1 VSAAVALEIDG
12 GTIRSARIA
21 CGGVGTVPWRM
32 RAAEQ
37 ALTGKHASPA
47 VFEAAARTTV
57 AGASPAPDNHYK
69 LDLLPRTVVRA
80 LEMATEVAA

>member
-1 VSAAVALEIDG
+1 MDG

-21 CGGVGTVPWRM
+21 CGGVGTMPWRM

-37 ALTGKHASPA
+37 ALTGKHPSPA

-80 LEMATEVAA
+80 LEMASEVAA